1 MSPHFFHSIGEL
13 GEGVLD
19 TGRAD
24 EEVVEE
30 AGEVRFSLHAA
41 VANMVS
47 TSASGPIR
55 AGPKGFIAGKA
66 RHTFRMVVGQKIK
79 ARF

>member
-1 MSPHFFHSIGEL
+1 
-13 GEGVLD
+13 
-19 TGRAD
+19 
-24 EEVVEE
+24 
-30 AGEVRFSLHAA
+30 
-41 VANMVS
+41 VS